1 MPLCHGYAVD
11 WEREGIKLYVTQ
23 TFTSLVGS
31 RGVISCPSPRENSLC
46 QGVLASG
53 ALWLGRKKISCILL
67 GSSGWLNN

>member
-1 MPLCHGYAVD
+1 MPTCHGYVVD
-11 WEREGIKLYVTQ
+11 WEREGVKLCVTQ

-31 RGVISCPSPRENSLC
+31 RGVISCPSPWENSLC

-53 ALWLGRKKISCILL
+53 ALRLGRKKISCILL